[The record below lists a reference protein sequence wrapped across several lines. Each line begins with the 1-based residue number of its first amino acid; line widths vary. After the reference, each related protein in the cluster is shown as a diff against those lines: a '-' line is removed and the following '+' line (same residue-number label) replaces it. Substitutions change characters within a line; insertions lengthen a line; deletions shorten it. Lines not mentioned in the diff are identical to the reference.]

1 MSNGVVMSIN
11 QLCLA
16 KGNADKTAAETD
28 PQKLFICA
36 NTLNRAAVVVTLAM
50 SIVFLFSGM
59 GKLLSVPFFHVPF
72 SVMNLP
78 TGFGYFIGVIEV
90 LGAIGIGWREYRV
103 LSATALL
110 SVMMGAIYYHFN
122 YEATLSALP
131 ALSLSALL
139 FLIIKLDETVDRLV
153 RFQRQLVDMK
163 AAF

>member
-1 MSNGVVMSIN
+1 MSIN

-16 KGNADKTAAETD
+16 KGNADKTVAETD

-36 NTLNRAAVVVTLAM
+36 NTLNRAALVVTLAM

-122 YEATLSALP
+122 YETTLSALP

>member
-1 MSNGVVMSIN
+1 MAMNH
-11 QLCLA
+11 LCLV
-16 KGNADKTAAETD
+16 KGYDGKNVVDTD
-28 PQKLFICA
+28 PQQLFICA
-36 NTLNRAAVVVTLAM
+36 NTLNRAAVAVTLAM

-72 SVMNLP
+72 TLMNLP

-90 LGAIGIGWREYRV
+90 VGAIGIGWREYRV

-122 YEATLSALP
+122 YETTLSALP

-139 FLIIKLDETVDRLV
+139 FLTIKLDESVDRLV
-153 RFQRQLVDMK
+153 RFQRQLIDMK
-163 AAF
+163 ATF